1 MTLPT
6 DGASPIRSKDT
17 WSCSPCNGIPLALES
32 SLDDTKFSHGG
43 SIFLRSDG
51 LVFCCDLSREMG
63 QESQELTKQST
74 VQVLLGQ
81 ISKNQVSISEGRSSA
96 DRIRES
102 QALQSAME
110 KQTTDPAAD
119 TKTGFRKQRT
129 YGPASSTATFD
140 MREQGRK
147 STHDFSNA
155 KVYLK
160 SQNRPTRG
168 KSFHIS
174 EKKIEQNRDRI
185 PGLSFA
191 F

>member
-32 SLDDTKFSHGG
+32 SLVYSKFYHGG

-51 LVFCCDLSREMG
+51 LVFCCDLSREMA

-81 ISKNQVSISEGRSSA
+81 ISKNQVSISEGRSIA
-96 DRIRES
+96 DRIREP

-140 MREQGRK
+140 MREHGRINSRFFK
-147 STHDFSNA
+147 RKGLFKTP
-155 KVYLK
+155 K
-160 SQNRPTRG
+160 PT
-168 KSFHIS
+168 
-174 EKKIEQNRDRI
+174 N
-185 PGLSFA
+185 
-191 F
+191 